1 MFKLVQLG
9 PLYTCSNLFILNCGQ
24 VAFDL
29 NAFLLPPAKKL
40 GQVNIF
46 RSVCQEFC
54 QEGHEWWG
62 CTWQKGGMYGMGHAW
77 LGGVCVV
84 GGGICCRGA
93 CMAGAIIVMKTMH
106 GMAWWGNAWQGVCA
120 WQGCVCVVVGGRVW
134 QGACMADTTRYG
146 QWVGGTPSYW
156 NAFLLNL
163 CRVLLI
169 LSL

>member
-1 MFKLVQLG
+1 MSVMSMFKLVQLG

-29 NAFLLPPAKKL
+29 NAFLLPPATKL
-40 GQVNIF
+40 GQRNIF

-54 QEGHEWWG
+54 WGGHEWWG
-62 CTWQKGGMYGMGHAW
+62 
-77 LGGVCVV
+77 GVHDR
-84 GGGICCRGA
+84 RGA
-93 CMAGAIIVMKTMH
+93 CMAGGMPGGGVSGGGYVLQGACMAGGHAWHGRGMH
-106 GMAWWGNAWQGVCA
+106 GR
-120 WQGCVCVVVGGRVW
+120 GCVHGRGDVCVVVG
-134 QGACMADTTRYG
+134 ACMAGGMHGRYYMI
-146 QWVGGTPSYW
+146 WSMSERYTSYL